1 MSDSPSEPTTGA
13 SSDRGTAPAAPR
25 WVKISGIGA
34 LAVVI
39 LFLVLHLSGAMGPG
53 MHGGH

>member
-1 MSDSPSEPTTGA
+1 MNDSPSEPTTSA
-13 SSDRGTAPAAPR
+13 SSDRALAAPR

-34 LAVVI
+34 LAMVI
-39 LFLVLHLSGAMGPG
+39 LFLVLHLSGAMGPA

>member
-1 MSDSPSEPTTGA
+1 MSDSPPESTTGT

-25 WVKISGIGA
+25 WVKFSGIGA
-34 LAVVI
+34 LTVVI